1 MYGEQKEK
9 AMKKNDI
16 SVEIGH
22 DDRGAHNV
30 AGNGKKKKESE
41 MEAAEKAM
49 PEALREYMKQKQKK
63 AEKAVKDEDDM
74 AEKAESKDEMDKM
87 CGPGYKA
94 MDVKKAEEEDE
105 EEEGEEKAKKA
116 KMDKSLI
123 SEEDLLKSLSRLEQ
137 VAKSGSGARKQELLQ
152 KSLAGNLSDGESSEL
167 IKLLSGIRE
176 AGLREQ
182 VAKSMSGA
190 DNDELAKS
198 IDVSSYIAEL
208 HKTLVDNMTSLATS
222 IEKSE
227 ARSADRESVL
237 AKGLLDLTKAMI
249 SQGRLVKSLQD
260 KVDSFG
266 RAPAHGPRAVHN
278 VDQLA
283 KSGLA
288 PSNPGLRLSNDDVL
302 DTLEQMMH
310 KSIVDGGDGV
320 AVSGETFEQAI
331 SKFEQTQMIHPSLLN
346 AVVQFR
352 QGR

>member
-30 AGNGKKKKESE
+30 AGNGKKKKESD

-49 PEALREYMKQKQKK
+49 PEALREYMKQKKADK
-63 AEKAVKDEDDM
+63 AEKA
-74 AEKAESKDEMDKM
+74 EKPEDEMDKM
-87 CGPGYKA
+87 CGPDYKS
-94 MDVKKAEEEDE
+94 MGVKKAEEE
-105 EEEGEEKAKKA
+105 EEGEEEAKKA

-123 SEEDLLKSLSRLEQ
+123 SEEDLIKSLSRLEQ

-152 KSLAGNLSDGESSEL
+152 KSLAGSLSDGENVEL
-167 IKLLSGIRE
+167 IKLLSGVQE

-249 SQGRLVKSLQD
+249 SQGRLVKSLQE

-266 RAPAHGPRAVHN
+266 RAPAHAPRAIHN

-310 KSIVDGGDGV
+310 KSVVDGGDGV

-331 SKFEQTQMIHPSLLN
+331 SKFEQTQMIHPSLLS

>member
-1 MYGEQKEK
+1 MYAKDEQKEK
-9 AMKKNDI
+9 SMKKNDV

-30 AGNGKKKKESE
+30 AGGKKKKEDDEDE
-41 MEAAEKAM
+41 MEAEEKAM

-63 AEKAVKDEDDM
+63 AEKAMKSDEEE
-74 AEKAESKDEMDKM
+74 AEKAESKMDKM
-87 CGPGYKA
+87 CGPDKKS
-94 MDVKKAEEEDE
+94 MDGDEDE
-105 EEEGEEKAKKA
+105 AEKA

-123 SEEDLLKSLSRLEQ
+123 SEADLLKSLDRLEQ
-137 VAKSGSGARKQELLQ
+137 VAKSGIGARKQDLLQ
-152 KSLAGNLSDGESSEL
+152 KSLKAQLSDAENNEL
-167 IKLLSGIRE
+167 IKLLAGARD

-190 DNDELAKS
+190 DNEELAKS
-198 IDVSSYIAEL
+198 IDVSNYIAEL
-208 HKTLVDNMTSLATS
+208 HKTLCDNMTSLATS

-227 ARSADRESVL
+227 SKSAERESVL

-266 RAPAHGPRAVHN
+266 RTPAHAPRAVHN
-278 VDQLA
+278 ADQLA
-283 KSGLA
+283 KSGFA
-288 PSNPGLRLSNDDVL
+288 PAAPGMRLSNDDVL

-331 SKFEQTQMIHPSLLN
+331 SKFEQTQMIHPNLLN
-346 AVVQFR
+346 AVIQFR
-352 QGR
+352 QSR

>member
-1 MYGEQKEK
+1 MYAKDEQKEK
-9 AMKKNDI
+9 SMKKNDV

-30 AGNGKKKKESE
+30 AGGKKKKEEDE
-41 MEAAEKAM
+41 MEAEEKAM

-63 AEKAVKDEDDM
+63 AEKAMKSDEEE
-74 AEKAESKDEMDKM
+74 AEKAESEMDKM
-87 CGPGYKA
+87 CGPDKKS
-94 MDVKKAEEEDE
+94 MDSDEDE
-105 EEEGEEKAKKA
+105 AEKA

-123 SEEDLLKSLSRLEQ
+123 SEADLLKSLDRLEH
-137 VAKSGSGARKQELLQ
+137 VAKSGIGARKQELLQ
-152 KSLAGNLSDGESSEL
+152 KSLKAQLSDAENNEL
-167 IKLLSGIRE
+167 IKLLAGARD

-190 DNDELAKS
+190 DNEELAKS
-198 IDVSSYIAEL
+198 IDVSNYIAEL
-208 HKTLVDNMTSLATS
+208 HKTLCDNMTSLATS

-227 ARSADRESVL
+227 SKSAERESVL

-249 SQGRLVKSLQD
+249 SQGRLVKSLQE
-260 KVDSFG
+260 KVDAFG
-266 RAPAHGPRAVHN
+266 RTPAHAPRAVHN
-278 VDQLA
+278 ADQLA
-283 KSGLA
+283 KSGHAA
-288 PSNPGLRLSNDDVL
+288 PQGMRLSNDDVL

-346 AVVQFR
+346 AVIQFR
-352 QGR
+352 QSR